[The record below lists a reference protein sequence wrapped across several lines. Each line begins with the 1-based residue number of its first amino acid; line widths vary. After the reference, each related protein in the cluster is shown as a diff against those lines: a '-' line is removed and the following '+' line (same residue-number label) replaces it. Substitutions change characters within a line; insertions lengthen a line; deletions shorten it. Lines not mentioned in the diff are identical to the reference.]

1 MGRLQDHHWFAG
13 ERLPTEIPG
22 GGLYACSRCYLKF
35 RSPTP
40 EPELLRQLYDN
51 AVTDTWSDVGSERE
65 DWKRISELLR
75 GRVSS
80 DARILDYGCFT
91 GGLLDSLGTDYERYG
106 IEINRAA
113 ADLARKKDGLVVWE
127 DLREAPA
134 SLRFQAIVLIDV
146 IEHVV
151 DPGVLLDQLLERLD
165 ADGLLIVSTGDADNR
180 LWHRLRA
187 NWWYCFPP
195 EHVAFISKRWLESYA
210 SRRKAVVL
218 ELTTFRYAQLS
229 VRRLVTDL
237 PLTLF
242 FGIAPR
248 AYLKLGY
255 LWKRIMSRD
264 GALVVRGV
272 GLTEDHLVA
281 VLKRPR

>member
-1 MGRLQDHHWFAG
+1 VGKLQDHHWFAG
-13 ERLPTEIPG
+13 ERLPTDIPG
-22 GGLYACSRCYLKF
+22 GGLYACSCCYLKF

-40 EPELLRQLYDN
+40 APELLRQLYDN
-51 AVTDTWSDVGSERE
+51 TVTDTWSEEGSERE

-75 GRVSS
+75 RRVGLG
-80 DARILDYGCFT
+80 ARILDYGCFT
-91 GGLLDSLGTDYERYG
+91 GGLLHGLGTEYERYG

-113 ADLARKKDGLVVWE
+113 ADIARAKDGIVVWD
-127 DLREAPA
+127 DLDEAPA
-134 SLRFQAIVLIDV
+134 SLRFQAIVLSDV

-151 DPGVLLDQLLERLD
+151 DPGALLDRLLDRLD
-165 ADGLLIVSTGDADNR
+165 ADGLLIVSTGDSDNR

-195 EHVAFISKRWLESYA
+195 EHVAFISHRWLESYA
-210 SRRKAVVL
+210 ERRNAGVL
-218 ELTTFRYAQLS
+218 EITKFRYAPLS
-229 VRRLVTDL
+229 ARRLITDL

-248 AYLKLGY
+248 AYLELGY

-281 VLKRPR
+281 VLKRHR